1 VILAILLAAAV
12 PSLPG
17 CVPGQKPVVRPA
29 KITITCAD
37 ANFYVT
43 GLRWSSW
50 NAKTASAAGVAH
62 VNDCMPYCAAGT
74 FHTYPAALTLSRPAV
89 CHGRLVFGK
98 LAWRFT
104 SAKPKDQPR
113 VGSITYGCL

>member
-1 VILAILLAAAV
+1 MIFALLLVAAV

-17 CVPGQKPVVRPA
+17 CVPGQKPAVRPA

-50 NAKTASAAGVAH
+50 TAKSATASGTAH
-62 VNDCMPYCAAGT
+62 VNNCTPYCAAGT
-74 FHTYPAALTLSRPAV
+74 FHTYAATVSLSRPAS

-98 LAWRFT
+98 LTWRFT
-104 SAKPKDQPR
+104 HAKPKDQPR

>member
-12 PSLPG
+12 PAFSG
-17 CVPGQKPVVRPA
+17 CVPGQRPAVRPP

-50 NAKTASAAGVAH
+50 TSKRAVGKGTAH
-62 VNDCMPYCAAGT
+62 VNDCRPYCAAGK
-74 FHTYPAALTLSRPAV
+74 FHTYGITIALSQPTGCRGHSVFKLLTW
-89 CHGRLVFGK
+89 HFGR
-98 LAWRFT
+98 
-104 SAKPKDQPR
+104 AKPRDQPR
-113 VGSITYGCL
+113 DDSINYACL

>member
-12 PSLPG
+12 PAMPG
-17 CVPGQKPVVRPA
+17 CVPGQKPAVRPA

-43 GLRWSSW
+43 RLRWTSW
-50 NAKTASAAGVAH
+50 SAKTAAAAGVAH
-62 VNDCMPYCAAGT
+62 VNSCTPNCAAGK
-74 FHTYPAALTLSRPAV
+74 FHTYAATVALSRPAM

-98 LAWRFT
+98 LTWRFT
-104 SAKPKDQPR
+104 KAKPTDQPR
-113 VGSITYGCL
+113 VGTITYGCL